1 MIVKLSSS
9 SWEAQPFPCWG
20 GPVRPL
26 SIPSGRRAPGHRG
39 ETPRTTEREP
49 RGTRP
54 LTGRREGRAAETEGT
69 VAAGA
74 AYGLPVKKRPRAPFT
89 VHSQSPR
96 LLPVTTGRFT
106 PAGSGKHFG
115 RAQTPTGVLGHQ
127 GENALFRRGGGV
139 IQGRGRDGSDRGEGS
154 RRVGDDQLG
163 GRRSRRTSHQI
174 ITGKKRAK

>member
-1 MIVKLSSS
+1 M
-9 SWEAQPFPCWG
+9 
-20 GPVRPL
+20 RPL

-115 RAQTPTGVLGHQ
+115 RAQTLTGVLGPKERMSSFEE
-127 GENALFRRGGGV
+127 GEGSYRAEAVTDLTAGRGAGGLEMTNLV
-139 IQGRGRDGSDRGEGS
+139 VEGRDGQVTRSLRG
-154 RRVGDDQLG
+154 RK
-163 GRRSRRTSHQI
+163 GRNETN
-174 ITGKKRAK
+174 KEKEL

>member
-1 MIVKLSSS
+1 MH
-9 SWEAQPFPCWG
+9 
-20 GPVRPL
+20 PL
-26 SIPSGRRAPGHRG
+26 SIPSGRRALGHRG
-39 ETPRTTEREP
+39 ETPRTTEHEP

-115 RAQTPTGVLGHQ
+115 RAQTPTGVLGPK
-127 GENALFRRGGGV
+127 ERMSSFEE
-139 IQGRGRDGSDRGEGS
+139 GEGS
-154 RRVGDDQLG
+154 YRAEAVTDLTAGRGAG
-163 GRRSRRTSHQI
+163 GLEMTNLVVEGREGQVTRSLRGRKGRNETN
-174 ITGKKRAK
+174 KEKEL